1 MGTGVP
7 ASLAGP
13 AILFLLCRLSE
24 NFWLPSCNVRFSL
37 SSALKIHNLKWQ
49 FLLMNPEFL
58 IQKLSPGQLDSW
70 GQSVV
75 VARKF
80 CNKDQEGHKHFL
92 FSVACVLFVVVDS
105 TEYITS
111 LSWNQSQVNIFLSCC
126 LQGKKKK
133 KKDYLSCMSLYI
145 TLKLYII
152 NFVASFSWNI
162 MRLNFVFPSCIH
174 ETKHFDLFLI
184 TRTSEQT
191 LSWILA
197 TV

>member
-133 KKDYLSCMSLYI
+133 KKLLKLHESLYNFEVI
-145 TLKLYII
+145 HNKLCCFFFLKYNVSQLCLPKLY
-152 NFVASFSWNI
+152 SWN
-162 MRLNFVFPSCIH
+162 
-174 ETKHFDLFLI
+174 
-184 TRTSEQT
+184 
-191 LSWILA
+191 
-197 TV
+197 